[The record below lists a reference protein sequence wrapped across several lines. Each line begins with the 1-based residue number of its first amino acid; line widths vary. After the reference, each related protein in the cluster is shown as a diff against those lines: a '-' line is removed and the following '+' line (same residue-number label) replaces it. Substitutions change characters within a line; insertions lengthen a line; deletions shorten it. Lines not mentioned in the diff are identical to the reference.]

1 MCIRDRHNIE
11 HLLYYTLSLTS
22 YDNLEQAMKEY
33 TETKNKQL
41 QSFHND
47 DKTDYTIFSKNIL
60 FSSMN
65 ETSINDYD
73 KSLVFDVNG
82 DKKYINFAIIRRY
95 LSAIFKGFSTNIR
108 LDNFIY
114 CNTTGAH
121 LYDTIL
127 SLVEVCLDFSIKS

>member
-1 MCIRDRHNIE
+1 MCFIFIHNIFDFQQQIIENSDDFQTFINYYDKHNIE

-33 TETKNKQL
+33 IDNKNKQL
-41 QSFHND
+41 KSFYND
-47 DKTDYTIFSKNIL
+47 DKTDYTIFSNNIL

-82 DKKYINFAIIRRY
+82 DKKYINF
-95 LSAIFKGFSTNIR
+95 
-108 LDNFIY
+108 
-114 CNTTGAH
+114 
-121 LYDTIL
+121 
-127 SLVEVCLDFSIKS
+127 VKSKLGVSQ